1 MPFEIVS
8 EHLDKDVKVI
18 RPIMLHDHRGSFTVS
33 YLEDEYVNLGISRRF
48 VREMYTRSNKN
59 VLRGL
64 HFQTSPWMGKL
75 IQVIKGYAT
84 IAVVDIRE
92 TSPFFLKHVLIGA
105 SGASGLQVWI
115 PAGFALGYYTAEDD
129 TIVHYKCD
137 QYLGVDKCIY
147 WNDSDIGIKWPL
159 IDDEPILSER
169 DDKAPPAWSYFWRY
183 NGTSGS
189 SQS

>member
-8 EHLDKDVKVI
+8 EHFDKDVKVI
-18 RPIMLHDHRGSFTVS
+18 RPIILHDRRGSFTVS
-33 YLEDEYVNLGISRRF
+33 YLEDEYANLGISRRF

-64 HFQTSPWMGKL
+64 HFQTSPWIGKL
-75 IQVIKGYAT
+75 IQVIKGFAT
-84 IAVVDIRE
+84 IAIIDLRE

-105 SGASGLQVWI
+105 SGADGLQVWI

-159 IDDEPILSER
+159 IDVFPITSER
-169 DDKAPPAWSYFWRY
+169 DANARTAREYF
-183 NGTSGS
+183 GEQG
-189 SQS
+189 